1 MSTTPKTIVR
11 VSKRENP
18 YVTLDKFF
26 LSDDRLS
33 WKAKGLLSYL
43 LSKPDNWEIYVSDLL
58 KRATDGRDSIYAGLK
73 ELEKAGYL
81 RRNRKHNDQGRFDGY
96 EYVIY
101 ERPIEDEPMSNTIE
115 ISNANFTEPR
125 QPYTE
130 NPDTVEPFPE
140 IPYPDNPYTEKPY
153 TENPTL
159 LNNDINNNDST
170 KERQQQKD
178 LGTLDPDPIQS
189 DNQQHGEGQTTNNVV
204 VPHGHDEI
212 IKDLLEAFWKISQK
226 RKSDY
231 QFFKKLLTSYSEE
244 EILAEI
250 RKIDQTY
257 PDKSMIKEP
266 KALLTAAL
274 RTRFDEPANRTMDL
288 SREIT
293 RLRQL
298 LNEVSARRFGLNFD
312 AKVQL
317 LADMGHTFSPAAVEA
332 VRKEYT
338 AREQKYKD
346 VYLT

>member
-81 RRNRKHNDQGRFDGY
+81 RRNRKHNENGRFDGY

-101 ERPIEDEPMSNTIE
+101 ERPQEEPLTADAKDRLDPE
-115 ISNANFTEPR
+115 KPKTGL
-125 QPYTE
+125 PYTG
-130 NPDTVEPFPE
+130 NPDTVK
-140 IPYPDNPYTEKPY
+140 PYPEKPYTDYPYTEKPY

-212 IKDLLEAFWKISQK
+212 IKNLLEAFWKISQK

-266 KALLTAAL
+266 KALLIAAL
-274 RTRFDEPANRTMDL
+274 RTRFDEPVNPTADISKQADRLRKAIGEL
-288 SREIT
+288 SR
-293 RLRQL
+293 
-298 LNEVSARRFGLNFD
+298 RRFGLSFD
-312 AKVQL
+312 AKIQA
-317 LADMGHTFSPAAVEA
+317 LAEMGHRFSPEA
-332 VRKEYT
+332 IEVVKAEHL
-338 AREQKYKD
+338 AREDKYKD
-346 VYLT
+346 VYR

>member
-1 MSTTPKTIVR
+1 MSTAKTVVR
-11 VSKRENP
+11 VSKKENP

-26 LSDDRLS
+26 LHDERLS

-43 LSKPDNWEIYVSDLL
+43 LSKPDNWKIYVSDLV
-58 KRATDGRDSIYAGLK
+58 KRATDGRDSVYAGLK
-73 ELEKAGYL
+73 ELEQAGYL
-81 RRNRKHNDQGRFDGY
+81 KRIRKHNELGWFDGY

-101 ERPIEDEPMSNTIE
+101 ERPQEETLLADYNRPDPEKPETV
-115 ISNANFTEPR
+115 
-125 QPYTE
+125 QPNPE
-130 NPDTVEPFPE
+130 NPDTGEPLPGN
-140 IPYPDNPYTEKPY
+140 PYTDFPYTEKPY

-178 LGTLDPDPIQS
+178 LGTPDPDPIQS

-204 VPHGHDEI
+204 VPHGHDEV
-212 IKDLLEAFWKISQK
+212 IKNLLEAFWKISQK

-257 PDKSMIKEP
+257 PDKSVIKEP

-274 RTRFDEPANRTMDL
+274 RTRFDEPINRTVGL
-288 SREIT
+288 STEIA
-293 RLRQL
+293 RLRRL
-298 LNEVSARRFGLNFD
+298 LNEISARRFGLNFET
-312 AKVQL
+312 KLQL